1 MATMRLIPSTYYASN
16 TFYAEVTDAD
26 NMYTNTDSTTYA
38 SL

>member
-16 TFYAEVTDAD
+16 ASYAKVTNAD
-26 NMYTNTDSTTYA
+26 NMYTNIDSTTYA